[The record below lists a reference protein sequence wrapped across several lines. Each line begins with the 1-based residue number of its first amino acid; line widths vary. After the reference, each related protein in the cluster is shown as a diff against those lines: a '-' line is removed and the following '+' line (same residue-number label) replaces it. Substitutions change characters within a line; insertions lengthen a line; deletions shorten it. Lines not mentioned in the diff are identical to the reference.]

1 MITNH
6 IYEKAFKAGLPGF
19 AVHPG
24 VGTTPN
30 AQVNA
35 NLSTLRESSI
45 KTEGNHLTKSL
56 TNFLAHVSKERSY
69 NSSFLN
75 STSIDSQAATTAF
88 VKALQNMTD
97 FSLQNVDYT
106 RVGNGF
112 FANSSSYLSF
122 QNVQSNNILQ
132 DALLNIADQIDEDPS
147 AFSSLESLAQRVLQS
162 YNGGFKVEVQ
172 KLLHDVA

>member
-6 IYEKAFKAGLPGF
+6 IYAKAFKAGLPGF

-30 AQVNA
+30 AQVKA
-35 NLSTLRESSI
+35 NLSTLKESSI

-106 RVGNGF
+106 RVGNWSCPYKTGHS
-112 FANSSSYLSF
+112 ACATSRINSFGDFIFNPLW
-122 QNVQSNNILQ
+122 
-132 DALLNIADQIDEDPS
+132 
-147 AFSSLESLAQRVLQS
+147 
-162 YNGGFKVEVQ
+162 G
-172 KLLHDVA
+172 